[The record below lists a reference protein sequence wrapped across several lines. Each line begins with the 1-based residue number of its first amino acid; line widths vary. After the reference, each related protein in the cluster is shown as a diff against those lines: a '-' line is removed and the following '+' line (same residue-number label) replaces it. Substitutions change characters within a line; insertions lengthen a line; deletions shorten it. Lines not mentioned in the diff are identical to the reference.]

1 MRNMPWPDVIACA
14 HAAADARRG
23 RTRLADAPCV
33 LAWFRG
39 TAALERERR
48 VTLVAALRLIRPGL
62 WISDRDES
70 GRERVI
76 AHCPGH
82 QPVCA
87 LAKVTR

>member
-1 MRNMPWPDVIACA
+1 MRNMPWPDVTACT
-14 HAAADARRG
+14 AAGAKRG
-23 RTRLADAPCV
+23 RTRLADAVCV

-48 VTLVAALRLIRPGL
+48 VTLVAALQLVRPGL

-76 AHCPGH
+76 GYCPGH